1 MIEVTL
7 IRHICHA

>member
-7 IRHICHA
+7 IRFLS